1 MGKRIIRTRE
11 IRTSK
16 PTIIGEGE
24 ETEYRYFKHLCSF
37 TKTSAEVL
45 SSNFGPNVLRAFER
59 RIKAILDKNGSVVV
73 VFDTDVTESDMA
85 KRQWMQALK
94 KKYRDHKDVLICDS
108 YPCIEYWFL
117 LHFKGEE
124 TNRKLSSSEI
134 VDILRGPDD
143 NNDNR
148 KKTNKKKEKEEEK
161 KKLIPGYCKNGP
173 WVKKDKW
180 VKDLRK
186 DGKEQIACQNAYK
199 YREGGALYEKGRSYT
214 NIYKFFERYL
224 PELLE
229 EYLLKK

>member
-45 SSNFGPNVLRAFER
+45 SSNFGP
-59 RIKAILDKNGSVVV
+59 
-73 VFDTDVTESDMA
+73 DVTESDMA
-85 KRQWMQALK
+85 KRQRMQALK
-94 KKYRDHKDVLICDS
+94 EKYRDHKDVLICDS